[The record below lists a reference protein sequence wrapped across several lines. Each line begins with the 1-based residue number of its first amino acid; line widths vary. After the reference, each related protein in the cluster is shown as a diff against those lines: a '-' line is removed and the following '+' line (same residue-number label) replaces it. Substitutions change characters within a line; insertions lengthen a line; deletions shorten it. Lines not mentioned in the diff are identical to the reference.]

1 MAPQVLGITPRS
13 PCTQGVAGISHGE
26 VRDMHVGANSIA
38 EGLQGRGMQVSSL
51 HEEKNDLCSGSL
63 QSKVGD
69 KGVFASQRCDFWQF
83 FFAYVDEFNTIRC
96 ILKLRVDFVAHL
108 SMRIVHNTV
117 GPRVIPE

>member
-1 MAPQVLGITPRS
+1 
-13 PCTQGVAGISHGE
+13 
-26 VRDMHVGANSIA
+26 MHVGANSIA

-83 FFAYVDEFNTIRC
+83 FLPMWTNSTPLDAYSN
-96 ILKLRVDFVAHL
+96 
-108 SMRIVHNTV
+108 
-117 GPRVIPE
+117 